1 MKIKKLLVLAGTA
14 VMLMA
19 CGGNNSKTPATSSEP
34 TVSSEATSSEAVT
47 PSSSTPVS
55 TPASSSQAASSSTP
69 ASSSAAPSSSAVTTS
84 SSTQQADR
92 YEVNYRNTMQGAD
105 KSKVGERV
113 QTYTNGETF
122 DGFVTA
128 LTNEGSC
135 QVASIDDS
143 VKGTFTT
150 VQIGSSSGEGALT
163 FTFSVT
169 VKSVILSLE
178 NYNKS
183 YENNGTPGTSQDTSS
198 KLYVNSDSTMIDLA
212 ATAGNPVTK
221 VETVEINS
229 KTLKLYNKAGKN
241 RVFVNAIT
249 FVL

>member
-34 TVSSEATSSEAVT
+34 VVSSEATSSEAVT
-47 PSSSTPVS
+47 PSSDA
-55 TPASSSQAASSSTP
+55 PASSAAASSQAASSSTP
-69 ASSSAAPSSSAVTTS
+69 ASSSAAPSSSAATSS

-105 KSKVGERV
+105 KTKVGERV
-113 QTYTNGETF
+113 QTYTNSETF

-135 QVASIDDS
+135 QVASVEDS

-150 VQIGSSSGEGALT
+150 VQVGSSSGEGALT

-198 KLYVNSDSTMIDLA
+198 KLYVNSDSNLIDLS

>member
-47 PSSSTPVS
+47 PSSDAPSS
-55 TPASSSQAASSSTP
+55 SAASSSQAASSSTP
-69 ASSSAAPSSSAVTTS
+69 ASSSAAPSSSAATSS

-135 QVASIDDS
+135 QVASVDDS

-150 VQIGSSSGEGALT
+150 VQVGSSSGEGALT

-169 VKSVILSLE
+169 VKSVILSVE

-198 KLYVNSDSTMIDLA
+198 KLYVNSDSNLIDLS

>member
-169 VKSVILSLE
+169 VKSVILSVE

-183 YENNGTPGTSQDTSS
+183 YENNGTPGSSQDTSS